1 MEIERKFLLLGVPD
15 FSGLSD
21 VTSSHLRQAYVT
33 RHANGVVRVRQDNN
47 EDYILTVKGSGT
59 LSREEYE
66 KTIEPGMARLL
77 FSMATGTVIE
87 KTRYYVSGPERLV
100 HEVDVF
106 SGDLA
111 GLVLMEVEF
120 PDEASARSYVPS
132 LFAELIIREVTE
144 ESRYSNSN
152 LSLCGIPT

>member
-33 RHANGVVRVRQDNN
+33 RHVNGVVRVRQDN

-59 LSREEYE
+59 LAREEYE
-66 KTIEPGMARLL
+66 KTIEPGMAHLL

-87 KTRYYVSGPERLV
+87 KTRHYVPGPEGLL

-120 PDEASARSYVPS
+120 PDEASAKSYVPS

-144 ESRYSNSN
+144 ESVYSNSK
-152 LSLCGIPT
+152 LSLHGMPK